1 MTESRR
7 PKSKAGHLSDAEVGA
22 AAGYADGHLALYLT
36 HRQSPIFTWQAT
48 GGQTNDGGA
57 ESRPDAGAEFE
68 AGGVK
73 KVIWSNHRP
82 TVFYSL
88 TSVGEVAAWILF
100 WRLKQC
106 FNPHAQTLI
115 AAMPNSSGDEHRVVD
130 FTMVDAVGTGC
141 LAICWSDGAEVHW
154 LEDHL
159 TVLQADELLLLQHV
173 LDQIA

>member
-1 MTESRR
+1 MTSGDRMTFR
-7 PKSKAGHLSDAEVGA
+7 HLHGLEYVKTC
-22 AAGYADGHLALYLT
+22 YADGHLALYLT

-48 GGQTNDGGA
+48 EGQN
-57 ESRPDAGAEFE
+57 RAGATEGQPDSCPEVE

-82 TVFYSL
+82 TVFYCL

-115 AAMPNSSGDEHRVVD
+115 AAVPSGGADHRVVD
-130 FTMVDAVGTGC
+130 FTMVDSVGTGC

-159 TVLQADELLLLQHV
+159 TVLQADELLLLQNV
-173 LDQIA
+173 LDQLA